1 MDKETEFIFAGD
13 AFQTKGGLE
22 VSGTL
27 NITFPFPKLATWS
40 YEMAVHSAEL
50 IIDKSPAALYVG
62 HGEMVEDPV
71 EAMKQA
77 VKTARSN
84 LQ

>member
-1 MDKETEFIFAGD
+1 
-13 AFQTKGGLE
+13 
-22 VSGTL
+22 
-27 NITFPFPKLATWS
+27 
-40 YEMAVHSAEL
+40 MAVHSAEL